1 MTIGKINHVLFYF
14 QEYKIA
20 SGREDLELTLKILEH
35 ISIITENFLRTKPIT
50 STTDPVFT
58 ENRKA
63 IQFFIDWEVATKHD
77 PR

>member
-1 MTIGKINHVLFYF
+1 M
-14 QEYKIA
+14 IA
-20 SGREDLELTLKILEH
+20 SGRKDLELTLPILDH

-58 ENRKA
+58 QNPQA
-63 IQFFIDWEVATKHD
+63 IKFFIDWEAPTKHD